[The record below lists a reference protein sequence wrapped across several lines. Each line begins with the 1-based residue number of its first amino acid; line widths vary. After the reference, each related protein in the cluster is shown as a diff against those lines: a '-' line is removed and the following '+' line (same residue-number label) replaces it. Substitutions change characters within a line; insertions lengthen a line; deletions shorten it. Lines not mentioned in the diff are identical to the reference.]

1 MFTAYITKHPGC
13 IVIDVGAQIGQY
25 TLFAAKLGSHV
36 IAVEPFH
43 ENILRIHKA
52 ASINRL
58 HSKITL
64 VANAISNKRN
74 EIKLLQR
81 VEANI
86 GGQSLLDNNHLVF
99 SNNAEARRN
108 KSTGSSGKRN
118 VNEYLVETILFD
130 DLLDHLPRKSDVD
143 ATSGGFYGRAIM
155 KIDIEGF
162 EPYAF
167 QHARNLFKVLDFQ
180 IIFMEWGVM
189 NRYGSELRGL
199 IIQMMNFL
207 YANDLQPY
215 VFDEA
220 GIKQLLNRDEW
231 TKWPWDI
238 FWEKNAVM

>member
-1 MFTAYITKHPGC
+1 MFTAYINKHPGY
-13 IVIDVGAQIGQY
+13 IVIDVGAHLGQY
-25 TLFAAKLGSHV
+25 TLFAAKLGSNV

-43 ENILRIHKA
+43 ANLLRIHKA
-52 ASINRL
+52 VSINRL

-74 EIKLLQR
+74 EIKLLKR
-81 VEANI
+81 VKENI

-99 SNNAEARRN
+99 NN
-108 KSTGSSGKRN
+108 KSEASLQNESTRGLGKKN
-118 VNEYLVETILFD
+118 FKKYLVETILFD
-130 DLLDHLPRKSDVD
+130 DLLDYLPRKSDVD
-143 ATSGGFYGRAIM
+143 ATRGGFYGRAIM

-189 NRYGSELRGL
+189 NRYGSELREL
-199 IIQMMNFL
+199 IIQMMDFL

-220 GIKQLLNRDEW
+220 DTKHLLNRDEW
-231 TKWPWDI
+231 TDWPWDI
-238 FWEKNAVM
+238 FWEKNA